1 MAELSTGEK
10 LALGGGSFVIL
21 GALLPWTGP
30 GLFEGIGLGGGLEIV
45 TLMLGIVLLGLIY
58 VADWTETAQLLVIL
72 IGVVVTG
79 MAAYTLAETLG
90 LVGTMPEPLSASL
103 GLYVTL
109 FAGLVVLAGGAQ
121 SYRDTTPEAGMYSHR

>member
-10 LALGGGSFVIL
+10 LTLGGGSFTIL

-30 GLFEGIGLGGGLEIV
+30 GLIEGIGLGGGLEIV

-58 VADWTETAQLLVIL
+58 VADWTETAQLLAIL
-72 IGVVVTG
+72 IGVLIAGV
-79 MAAYTLAETLG
+79 AAFTLAQTLG
-90 LVGTMPEPLSASL
+90 LVGDESLSASL